1 MSATNAKRK
10 RQAPNHV
17 PITTTQS
24 NVLYS
29 LLDCYEFLAPHEYS
43 DRTIGIQAFLTRK
56 SVGDINFSDI
66 IDDSEKRNRQGQT
79 TNFVAILEEKLSSL
93 PIIDASVE
101 KCLIL
106 SRLISF
112 IKENETRFTSI
123 ISDIRLDMQLKMA
136 DHQTVSSAY
145 NFRAREHEFN
155 SRKFAQENR
164 RLFYYSHDEINQPP
178 NLVYLQNRT
187 TEHLTYIMDQML
199 RDPKSRQTYSNEL
212 DKILRTSFFI
222 VDQPHS
228 GTTPVTIYERKAPGE
243 YTAKISVT
251 IISLLY
257 DFMQTHPNLLELFD
271 IEPSLYP
278 SSAHYK
284 LEEPR
289 SLSWKTCQV
298 QTAPGGKSR
307 TFLYAELSAITIEQ
321 ALKTDTRVRFA
332 QLLHS
337 FKFAV
342 KVQLNLADSKMPLV
356 FQIPLESVRFG
367 IGAHNNQ
374 IPQLLARVIIDD
386 IQRISKAQL
395 IDVKTML
402 KYMQRYFIHRTGVR
416 PNECVNIFL
425 EQELIKAT
433 NQRVNFQSI
442 EDVYWDF
449 LVHFVHQVEFMGKH
463 PILSMFHA
471 DGLFLGICNSERAAE
486 AIVQSGIASSPVIAL
501 RLNSIRV
508 DYNVVATSST
518 GIKSVKP
525 SPCAVRVDIYNDRT
539 KKLQNRTFDTGILA
553 ADISKFVLS
562 THTESANRIHV
573 LSNFNDRENGKTF
586 LSFGEFSKYYH
597 ERLQQILKNDEK
609 YKPVTDLVDNANDG
623 NVDEDISDI
632 QSQTSNDLF
641 PFSPNSFSSFLP
653 MTPSLI
659 FDNEQSSDSNS
670 VHDYTTI
677 PYDSQ
682 NNNVAAPQH
691 VCSSS
696 DRIQQ
701 QLQSQSQ
708 PQPQPQPPLQP
719 QLQSQLQPQPQPY
732 SYVNDQEALINIIR
746 TQPNIAEEFMRRC
759 GIYNVAAPTSVSQQ
773 IPQEPP
779 IQYQTQSFPYQPS
792 NSIGVL
798 QQRPS
803 LQIPLQQ
810 PQNQPLYHQQQPHIY
825 QNQQELRMS
834 FPQPMQQ
841 QSAPVRYQ
849 DPQRLPGSSVI
860 HYLPNNA
867 NLSPSPRLIQPP
879 QQFQIPTTNAP
890 DTLPRTVV
898 NRTNNCHLSNENSNG
913 KATSFVQQQIP
924 PIQTSTMLTEEQLQ
938 NIIDELTSNP
948 ATTNNN

>member
-10 RQAPNHV
+10 RQAPNQMQ
-17 PITTTQS
+17 ITTAQS
-24 NVLYS
+24 NILYS
-29 LLDCYEFLAPHEYS
+29 LLDCYEFLAPNEYS
-43 DRTIGIQAFLTRK
+43 ERTIGIQAFLTRK

-79 TNFVAILEEKLSSL
+79 TNFAAILEEKLANL

-101 KCLIL
+101 KCLML

-136 DHQTVSSAY
+136 DHQTAASSY
-145 NFRAREHEFN
+145 NFHAREQEFN

-164 RLFYYSHDEINQPP
+164 RLFYYSHDEIKQPP

-187 TEHLTYIMDQML
+187 TEHLTFIMNQMP
-199 RDPKSRQTYSNEL
+199 RDSKSRQTYLNEL
-212 DKILRTSFFI
+212 DKILRTSFLI

-278 SSAHYK
+278 SSTYYK

-321 ALKTDTRVRFA
+321 ASKTDTRVRFA

-342 KVQLNLADSKMPLV
+342 KVQLNLADSKMPPV

-374 IPQLLARVIIDD
+374 VPQLLARVILED

-402 KYMQRYFIHRTGVR
+402 TYMRRYFIHRTGVR
-416 PNECVNIFL
+416 PNDCVNIFL

-433 NQRVNFQSI
+433 NQRINFQSV

-449 LVHFVHQVEFMGKH
+449 LVHFVHQVEFMRKH
-463 PILSMFHA
+463 PVLAMFHA

-486 AIVQSGIASSPVIAL
+486 AIVQSTIAGSPVIAL

-518 GIKSVKP
+518 GIRPVKL

-562 THTESANRIHV
+562 THTDSANRIYV
-573 LSNFNDRENGKTF
+573 LSTFDDRTNGKNV

-597 ERLQQILKNDEK
+597 NRLQQILKNDEK
-609 YKPVTDLVDNANDG
+609 YKPVTDLIDNANDG
-623 NVDEDISDI
+623 NADEDIFDS
-632 QSQTSNDLF
+632 QSQASSDLF
-641 PFSPNSFSSFLP
+641 PFSPNSLSSFLP
-653 MTPSLI
+653 MTPSLT
-659 FDNEQSSDSNS
+659 FDNEQSSDANS

-682 NNNVAAPQH
+682 NNNVASPQH
-691 VCSSS
+691 VFSPHNC
-696 DRIQQ
+696 IQQ
-701 QLQSQSQ
+701 QPQPQAQPQAQPQLLPQ
-708 PQPQPQPPLQP
+708 PQPQPQPYP
-719 QLQSQLQPQPQPY
+719 
-732 SYVNDQEALINIIR
+732 YVNDQEALINIIR

-759 GIYNVAAPTSVSQQ
+759 GIYNVVTPTTVSQQ
-773 IPQEPP
+773 IPQQLPM
-779 IQYQTQSFPYQPS
+779 QYQTQPFPYQPPS
-792 NSIGVL
+792 SIAVL

-810 PQNQPLYHQQQPHIY
+810 PQNQPLYHQQQPQIY
-825 QNQQELRMS
+825 QNQQELRMP
-834 FPQPMQQ
+834 FPQPIQQ

-849 DPQRLPGSSVI
+849 DPQRRQGSSVI

-879 QQFQIPTTNAP
+879 QQFQFPTTNAP
-890 DTLPRTVV
+890 DTLSQTAV
-898 NRTNNCHLSNENSNG
+898 NRMNNSLISNGNSNV

-924 PIQTSTMLTEEQLQ
+924 PIQTSTMLTAEQLQ
-938 NIIDELTSNP
+938 NMIDELTSNP
-948 ATTNNN
+948 TATNNN